1 MKELLTSH
9 LGKRM
14 TYEVLKPSLDCLR
27 QEYVLVQAWKK
38 ASNYIRYHNWY
49 SDTLALDRA
58 TANLP
63 KFIAEIMNSLEGPEQ
78 WESEP
83 LRLVLAP
90 KSQNWRVSKDQRWE
104 PEEDRDD
111 KLRMRPLAH
120 VSLRDQVVGTA
131 VMLCL
136 ANKVETEQQDPRM
149 NFEEAE
155 LRKRVISYGNR
166 LFCDRDEYRL
176 HHRWGSTKLYRSYYV
191 DYRSFISR
199 PTMVAESTRPKDGQ
213 RVIIIESDLD
223 KFYDRVRPEMLM
235 YALDQ
240 LKESDEDQEFYDFA
254 KRMLA
259 WQWDEDDA
267 DDVKKYAKQSALENF
282 TRVALPQGLVAGG
295 FFANVVLLAF
305 DQQLKNSFGQEIES
319 GIRLEDACRYVDDLR
334 LVVTSDLHADECKAA
349 VEKWL
354 QSLLNGKA
362 NGLLISEDKTEAVE
376 FGASKRP
383 IVRQSE
389 RMKRVQEAV
398 SGPFGMAEGWV
409 LLDMIQGLVRSQQDL
424 DGTQSDSGW
433 EFSPKSDVREERVA
447 RFAAN
452 RFRTTYRFIRPLF
465 EDRRSASEP
474 AKTDAVS
481 EEVSSESELFLNIVG
496 PHSRQELDEDAK
508 EFALRIIERWIEDP
522 SNVRLLWVGL
532 DIWPDPEIL
541 KEVLRLLRP
550 YIYTSEGPQRRIKR
564 QIAWYCLSEVLRR
577 GATETSIVDD
587 KECLPEV
594 ADLRK
599 YREVLCAEAAKL
611 ASPKL
616 TTIPWYLRQQA
627 FLFLACFAPAAA
639 PNIRISRKAEIMEY
653 HKLMLFLRGESSRL
667 SSSEFATLSVVARRA
682 ILDADKSAELVRW
695 GLTADHKNAIA
706 NMDPSFALELKD
718 VDLNFDEGLTAG
730 VKESLCLENG
740 VVSSDLP
747 SLAETVL
754 GAGPV
759 SPLRNEL
766 SILRFAVAFLE
777 KLRPLNETRYEIIP
791 PGRVRI
797 ELEEDGDIAKVS
809 KLEVSERLIFSAS
822 SLYAPPNWCEPDD
835 RWRFQLGFLLRFI
848 LTRQPDFTAFP
859 GPEYWKVHHATY
871 RPVRSHWHQRIYGL
885 YNGQSAFGDD
895 WMPITDWMER
905 FLLMLLRWP
914 GCRTPTDFEWVKE
927 GISKTIQKIRARI
940 KCLEEQR
947 GAATQT
953 LMMPMIAEWPT
964 ERPKTRSLRGC
975 VVQTVVPQEKDFDNC
990 DITFSKTEIRRKHR
1004 NHLSAALEAVKKM
1017 LYLRKTHLEDDGRL
1031 DWLILPELA
1040 VHPNDVKT
1048 HLIPFA
1054 QKFKSIILAGLTYE
1068 KLLDNKQ
1075 PVNSALWI
1083 LPRQPEEQGLQ
1094 ILTRRQGKSHIAPAE
1109 KKYDVDGFRPCQWL
1123 IGYPWS
1129 ETDKR
1134 PLWLSGAVCYDATD
1148 LNLAA
1153 DLRNESDVFA
1163 IPSFN
1168 KDVGTFDQMAN
1179 ALNYHM
1185 FQHVIVVNNGLYGGS
1200 NAYWPVHDN
1209 FKRQIFHL
1217 HGQPQ
1222 ASIAFFEIEDIGK
1235 VLDRRQLG
1243 KRDGPSEKD
1252 PVWKSPPAGL

>member
-1 MKELLTSH
+1 
-9 LGKRM
+9 M

-38 ASNYIRYHNWY
+38 TSNYIRYHNWY
-49 SDTLALDRA
+49 SDTLALDQA

-63 KFIAEIMNSLEGPEQ
+63 EFIADIIKLLEEPKK
-78 WESEP
+78 WVSDP

-90 KSQNWRVSKDQRWE
+90 KSQNWRVSKDQKWE
-104 PEEDRDD
+104 PTESGDD

-120 VSLRDQVVGTA
+120 VSLRDQVVATA

-136 ANKVETEQQDPRM
+136 ADKVETAQQDPRLKLDKP
-149 NFEEAE
+149 E
-155 LRKRVISYGNR
+155 LRKKVVSYGNR
-166 LFCDRDEYRL
+166 LFCDKAEHGLR
-176 HHRWGSTKLYRSYYV
+176 HRWGSTKLYRSYYV

-199 PTMVAESTRPKDGQ
+199 PAIVAEPKVPKDGQ
-213 RVIIIESDLD
+213 RVFIFESDLD

-235 YALDQ
+235 CALNT
-240 LKESDEDQEFYDFA
+240 LKENDEEPEFYNFA
-254 KRMLA
+254 KRLLA
-259 WQWDEDDA
+259 WQWDKSDEKDIGDY
-267 DDVKKYAKQSALENF
+267 VKHSALDDF
-282 TRVALPQGLVAGG
+282 KRVALPQGLVAAG
-295 FFANVVLLAF
+295 FFANVVLIAF
-305 DQQLKNSFGQEIES
+305 DQQLKNSFGKEIQT

-334 LVVTSDLHADECKAA
+334 LVVTTDRDVNECKIA
-349 VEKWL
+349 VEDWV
-354 QSLLNGKA
+354 QSLLNGTA
-362 NGLLISEDKTEAVE
+362 NGLLISKEKTEAVE
-376 FGASKRP
+376 FGASQRP

-398 SGPFGMAEGWV
+398 SGPFGIAEGWV

-424 DGTQSDSGW
+424 GRTQSDSGW
-433 EFSPKSDVREERVA
+433 DFSPKSDVREERVA

-465 EDRRSASEP
+465 EDRRSASESGK
-474 AKTDAVS
+474 ADGESGETDSES
-481 EEVSSESELFLNIVG
+481 EEIASESELSLNVVG

-522 SNVRLLWVGL
+522 SNVRLLWIGL

-541 KEVLRLLRP
+541 VEVLRLLRP
-550 YIYTSEGPQRRIKR
+550 YIYTREGRQSRRKR
-564 QIAWYCLSEVLRR
+564 QVAWYCLAELLRR
-577 GATETSIVDD
+577 GATETCIVDD
-587 KECLPEV
+587 EECLPEV
-594 ADLRK
+594 ADLQR
-599 YREVLCAEAAKL
+599 YREILCAEAAKIV
-611 ASPKL
+611 SPKL

-627 FLFLACFAPAAA
+627 FLFLSCFAPAAA
-639 PNIRISRKAEIMEY
+639 PNVRTSRKAEIMEY
-653 HKLMLFLRGESSRL
+653 HKLILFLRGESSRL

-695 GLTADHKNAIA
+695 GLTADRKNAIA
-706 NMDPSFALELKD
+706 NMDPAFALELKD
-718 VDLNFDEGLTAG
+718 VDLNFAEGLTAG
-730 VKESLCLENG
+730 VKEGLCLETS
-740 VVSSDLP
+740 VASSDLP
-747 SLAETVL
+747 SLAEIVIS
-754 GAGPV
+754 AGPV

-766 SILRFAVAFLE
+766 SILRFAAAFLE
-777 KLRPLNETRYEIIP
+777 KLRPFKETRYEIIP
-791 PGRVRI
+791 PGRVKI
-797 ELEEDGDIAKVS
+797 EMEEDGDIAKVS
-809 KLEVSERLIFSAS
+809 KLEISTGQPFSS
-822 SLYAPPNWCEPDD
+822 SMLYEPPRWCELDD
-835 RWRFQLGFLLRFI
+835 RWRFQLGFLLRYI
-848 LTRQPDFTAFP
+848 LTRQPDFTAFV

-895 WMPITDWMER
+895 WLPITDWMER

-927 GISKTIQKIRARI
+927 GISKTIQKIKDRI

-975 VVQTVVPQEKDFDNC
+975 VVQTVVPQDKDFDNS
-990 DITFSKTEIRRKHR
+990 DITFSQPEIRRKHR

-1040 VHPNDVKT
+1040 VHPKDVKT

-1054 QKFKSIILAGLTYE
+1054 QKFKSIIFAGLTYE
-1068 KLLDNKQ
+1068 KLLDDKQ

-1094 ILTRRQGKSHIAPAE
+1094 ILTRRQGKLHIAPTE

-1129 ETDKR
+1129 KTDKR

>member
-1 MKELLTSH
+1 MTHEILT
-9 LGKRM
+9 
-14 TYEVLKPSLDCLR
+14 PNLDCLR

-38 ASNYIRYHNWY
+38 TSNYIRYHNWY

-58 TANLP
+58 TSDLP
-63 KFIAEIMNSLEGPEQ
+63 KFIAELMECLEVPEQ
-78 WESEP
+78 WESDP

-90 KSQNWRVSKDQRWE
+90 KNQEWRVSKDKKWE
-104 PEEDRDD
+104 PVERGDDR
-111 KLRMRPLAH
+111 LHMRPLAH
-120 VSLRDQVVGTA
+120 VSLRDQVVATA
-131 VMLCL
+131 MMLCL
-136 ANKVETEQQDPRM
+136 ANRVETAQQDPRLK
-149 NFEEAE
+149 FVKADF
-155 LRKRVISYGNR
+155 RKRVVSYGNR
-166 LFCDRDEYRL
+166 LFCDKAESEL
-176 HHRWGSTKLYRSYYV
+176 HHRWGSTKLYRSYYQ

-199 PTMVAESTRPKDGQ
+199 PNAVAESIESEDGK
-213 RVIIIESDLD
+213 RVIIVETDLD

-235 YALDQ
+235 NALGQLRKDDDDQ
-240 LKESDEDQEFYDFA
+240 KFYDLA
-254 KRMLA
+254 KRVLA
-259 WQWDEDDA
+259 WQWDDDDEDDI
-267 DDVKKYAKQSALENF
+267 KKYAKHSKLDDF
-282 TRVALPQGLVAGG
+282 TRVALPQGLVAAG
-295 FFANVVLLAF
+295 FFANVVLLSF
-305 DQQLKNSFGQEIES
+305 DQQLKNRFGLEIES
-319 GIRLEDACRYVDDLR
+319 GICLEDACRYVDDLR
-334 LVVTSDLHADECKAA
+334 LVVTSDRDVDECRTA

-354 QSLLNGKA
+354 RSLLNRESK
-362 NGLLISEDKTEAVE
+362 GLVISEKKTEAVE
-376 FGASKRP
+376 FGASQRP
-383 IVRQSE
+383 IIRQSE

-398 SGPFGMAEGWV
+398 SGPFGIAEGWV

-424 DGTQSDSGW
+424 DRTQSDSGW
-433 EFSPKSDVREERVA
+433 DFSPKSDVREERVA

-465 EDRRSASEP
+465 EDRRSANEP
-474 AKTDAVS
+474 EKTDDES
-481 EEVSSESELFLNIVG
+481 EEISNESELFSNVVG

-550 YIYTSEGPQRRIKR
+550 YIYTSEGQQSRIKR
-564 QIAWYCLSEVLRR
+564 QVAWYCLSEILRR
-577 GATETSIVDD
+577 GATETSIVED
-587 KECLPEV
+587 KDCLPEV
-594 ADLRK
+594 TDIRR
-599 YREVLCAEAAKL
+599 YREILCAEAAQL

-616 TTIPWYLRQQA
+616 RTIPWYLRQQA

-639 PNIRISRKAEIMEY
+639 PDIRTSRKAEIKEY
-653 HKLMLFLRGESSRL
+653 HKLILFLRGASSRL

-695 GLTADHKNAIA
+695 GLTADRKNAIA
-706 NMDPSFALELKD
+706 KMDPSFALELRE
-718 VDLNFDEGLTAG
+718 VDLDFDEGLTAG

-740 VVSSDLP
+740 VASSDLP

-754 GAGPV
+754 GTGPA

-766 SILRFAVAFLE
+766 SILRFAVAFL
-777 KLRPLNETRYEIIP
+777 KEIRFREELQDVIIT
-791 PGRVRI
+791 PGRVKLR
-797 ELEEDGDIAKVS
+797 LEDDGDIAKVS
-809 KLEVSERLIFSAS
+809 KVEVSVSQPLSTSA
-822 SLYAPPNWCEPDD
+822 LYQPPRWCEPDD

-848 LTRQPDFTAFP
+848 LTRQPDFTAFV

-895 WMPITDWMER
+895 WLPITDWMER
-905 FLLMLLRWP
+905 FLLTLLRWP
-914 GCRTPTDFEWVKE
+914 GCRTPADFEWVKE
-927 GISKTIQKIRARI
+927 GISKSVRNIKDRIQ
-940 KCLEEQR
+940 CLEEQR

-953 LMMPMIAEWPT
+953 LMMPMFAEWPT
-964 ERPKTRSLRGC
+964 ERLGTRSLRGC
-975 VVQTVVPQEKDFDNC
+975 VVQTVVPQDKDFDNY
-990 DITFSKTEIRRKHR
+990 DITFSQPEIRRKHR

-1017 LYLRKTHLEDDGRL
+1017 LHLRKTHLEDDGRL

-1040 VHPNDVKT
+1040 VHPKDVKT

-1054 QKFKSIILAGLTYE
+1054 QKFKSIILAGLTYQ
-1068 KLLDNKQ
+1068 KILDDRQ

-1094 ILTRRQGKSHIAPAE
+1094 ILTRRQGKFHIAPNE

-1123 IGYPWS
+1123 IGYPWC

-1134 PLWLSGAVCYDATD
+1134 PLWLSAAVCYDATD

-1153 DLRNESDVFA
+1153 DLRYLSDVFA

-1200 NAYWPVHDN
+1200 NAYWPVHDK

-1222 ASIAFFEIEDIGK
+1222 ASIAFFEIEDIDK
-1235 VLDRRQLG
+1235 VLDRRQLAR
-1243 KRDGPSEKD
+1243 RDGPPEKV

>member
-1 MKELLTSH
+1 
-9 LGKRM
+9 M

-38 ASNYIRYHNWY
+38 TSNYIRYHNWY

-63 KFIAEIMNSLEGPEQ
+63 EFIADTINFLEAPEK
-78 WESEP
+78 WVSDP

-90 KSQNWRVSKDQRWE
+90 KSQRWRVSPEKTWE
-104 PEEDRDD
+104 PTESGDAN
-111 KLRMRPLAH
+111 LRMRPLAH
-120 VSLRDQVVGTA
+120 VSLRDQVVATA

-136 ANKVETEQQDPRM
+136 ANKVETAQQDPRLKL
-149 NFEEAE
+149 EKAE
-155 LRKRVISYGNR
+155 LRERVVSYGNR
-166 LFCDRDEYRL
+166 LFCDSAEHGL

-199 PTMVAESTRPKDGQ
+199 PTIVAESIVPKDGQ

-223 KFYDRVRPEMLM
+223 KFYDRVRPEVLAS
-235 YALDQ
+235 ALDR
-240 LKESDEDQEFYDFA
+240 LKGNNEEPKFFNFA
-254 KRMLA
+254 KSVLA
-259 WQWDEDDA
+259 WQWNTSDDKDIEKYTEHSEL
-267 DDVKKYAKQSALENF
+267 DDFK
-282 TRVALPQGLVAGG
+282 RVALPQGLVASG

-319 GIRLEDACRYVDDLR
+319 GFRLEDACRYVDDLR
-334 LVVTSDLHADECKAA
+334 LVVTTDLDVDECKIA
-349 VEKWL
+349 VEEWL
-354 QSLLNGKA
+354 QSLLNEKA
-362 NGLLISEDKTEAVE
+362 NGLLVSKEKTEAVE
-376 FGASKRP
+376 FGASQRP

-389 RMKRVQEAV
+389 RMKRVQETV
-398 SGPFGMAEGWV
+398 SGPFGIAEGWV

-424 DGTQSDSGW
+424 DRKQSDSGW
-433 EFSPKSDVREERVA
+433 DFSPKSDVREERVA

-465 EDRRSASEP
+465 EDRRATGESG
-474 AKTDAVS
+474 KTDGES
-481 EEVSSESELFLNIVG
+481 GEIDSESEPFSNVVG

-522 SNVRLLWVGL
+522 SNVRLLWIGL

-541 KEVLRLLRP
+541 KEILRLLRP
-550 YIYTSEGPQRRIKR
+550 YIYTSEGPQRRKKR
-564 QIAWYCLSEVLRR
+564 QVAWYCLAEVLRR

-594 ADLRK
+594 ADLKR
-599 YREVLCAEAAKL
+599 YREILCAEAAKL
-611 ASPKL
+611 VSPKF

-639 PNIRISRKAEIMEY
+639 PNIRTSRKAEIMEY
-653 HKLMLFLRGESSRL
+653 HKLILFLRGESSRL

-695 GLTADHKNAIA
+695 GLTADRKNAIA

-718 VDLNFDEGLTAG
+718 VDLDFDEGLTAG
-730 VKESLCLENG
+730 VKEGLCLETS
-740 VVSSDLP
+740 VASSDLP
-747 SLAETVL
+747 SLAEIVMC
-754 GAGPV
+754 AGPV

-777 KLRPLNETRYEIIP
+777 KLRPLKETRYEIIP
-791 PGRVRI
+791 PSRVKI
-797 ELEEDGDIAKVS
+797 EMEEDGDIAKVS
-809 KLEVSERLIFSAS
+809 KLEVSERLILSAS

-895 WMPITDWMER
+895 WLPITDWMER

-927 GISKTIQKIRARI
+927 GISKTMQKIKARI

-975 VVQTVVPQEKDFDNC
+975 VVQTVVPQDKDFDNC
-990 DITFSKTEIRRKHR
+990 DITFSQPEIRRKHR

-1017 LYLRKTHLEDDGRL
+1017 LYLRKTHMEDDGRL

-1054 QKFKSIILAGLTYE
+1054 QKFKSIIFAGLTYE
-1068 KLLDNKQ
+1068 KLLDDKQ

-1094 ILTRRQGKSHIAPAE
+1094 ILTRRQGKLHIAPTE

-1129 ETDKR
+1129 KTDKR

-1222 ASIAFFEIEDIGK
+1222 ASIAFFEIEDIGN

-1243 KRDGPSEKD
+1243 KRGGPSEKA

>member
-1 MKELLTSH
+1 
-9 LGKRM
+9 M

-63 KFIAEIMNSLEGPEQ
+63 KFIAEIMKGLEVPEQ

-90 KSQNWRVSKDQRWE
+90 KSQKWRVSTDKKWE
-104 PEEDRDD
+104 PVESGDD
-111 KLRMRPLAH
+111 KLEMRPLAH
-120 VSLRDQVVGTA
+120 VSLRDQVVATA

-136 ANKVETEQQDPRM
+136 ANKVETAQQDPRVS
-149 NFEEAE
+149 FKKAE
-155 LRKRVISYGNR
+155 DRKRVVSYGNR
-166 LFCDRDEYRL
+166 LFCDREEHEL
-176 HHRWGSTKLYRSYYV
+176 LHRWGSTKLYRSYYQ

-199 PTMVAESTRPKDGQ
+199 PNTVAESIESKDGQ
-213 RVIIIESDLD
+213 HVIIVETDLD

-240 LKESDEDQEFYDFA
+240 LRKDDEDQEFFDFA
-254 KRMLA
+254 KTVLTWR
-259 WQWDEDDA
+259 WDENDEA
-267 DDVKKYAKQSALENF
+267 DIEKYAKHSELDDF
-282 TRVALPQGLVAGG
+282 TRVALPQGLVAAG

-305 DQQLKNSFGQEIES
+305 DQRLQDSFGKEIRR
-319 GIRLEDACRYVDDLR
+319 GVRLEDACRYVDDLR
-334 LVVTSDLHADECKAA
+334 LVVTSDLDVDECKMA
-349 VEKWL
+349 VEEWL
-354 QSLLNGKA
+354 QSLLNGEAK
-362 NGLLISEDKTEAVE
+362 GLLISEKKTEAVE
-376 FGASKRP
+376 FGASQRP

-389 RMKRVQEAV
+389 RMKRIQESV
-398 SGPFGMAEGWV
+398 SGPFGIAEGWV

-424 DGTQSDSGW
+424 DRIQSESGW
-433 EFSPKSDVREERVA
+433 DFSPKSDVHEERVA

-465 EDRRSASEP
+465 EDRRFASEP
-474 AKTDAVS
+474 ERTDDES
-481 EEVSSESELFLNIVG
+481 EEISSESELFLNVVG

-541 KEVLRLLRP
+541 KEVLRLLKP
-550 YIYTSEGPQRRIKR
+550 YIYTSEGPQSRSKR
-564 QIAWYCLSEVLRR
+564 QVAWYCLSEVLRR

-587 KECLPEV
+587 KDCLPDV

-599 YREVLCAEAAKL
+599 YREILCAEAAKL

-627 FLFLACFAPAAA
+627 LLFLACFAPAAA
-639 PNIRISRKAEIMEY
+639 PNIRTSRKAEIIEY
-653 HKLMLFLRGESSRL
+653 HKLILFLRGESSRL

-682 ILDADKSAELVRW
+682 ILDADKSVELVRW
-695 GLTADHKNAIA
+695 GLTADRKNAIA

-718 VDLNFDEGLTAG
+718 VDLNFDEGLSAG

-740 VVSSDLP
+740 VVSSDLS

-754 GAGPV
+754 GAGSV
-759 SPLRNEL
+759 SSLRNEL

-809 KLEVSERLIFSAS
+809 KLEVSERLIPSAS

-848 LTRQPDFTAFP
+848 LTRQADFTSFP

-871 RPVRSHWHQRIYGL
+871 RPVRSHWQQRIYGL

-914 GCRTPTDFEWVKE
+914 GCRTPNDFEWVKE
-927 GISKTIQKIRARI
+927 GIRKTKQKIKDRI

-990 DITFSKTEIRRKHR
+990 DITFSQTEIRRKHR

-1040 VHPNDVKT
+1040 VHPDDVKT

-1054 QKFKSIILAGLTYE
+1054 QKFKSIILAGLTYQ
-1068 KLLDNKQ
+1068 KILDDKQ

-1083 LPRQPEEQGLQ
+1083 LPRQPEEKGLQ
-1094 ILTRRQGKSHIAPAE
+1094 ILTRRQGKLHIAPVE

-1129 ETDKR
+1129 ETDTR

-1163 IPSFN
+1163 IPAFN

-1200 NAYWPVHDN
+1200 NAYWPVHDKY
-1209 FKRQIFHL
+1209 KRQIFHL

-1235 VLDRRQLG
+1235 VLDRRRLG
-1243 KRDGPSEKD
+1243 KSGGPSEKE
-1252 PVWKSPPAGL
+1252 PVWKSPPAGLKRFQY

>member
-1 MKELLTSH
+1 
-9 LGKRM
+9 M

-38 ASNYIRYHNWY
+38 TSNYIRYHNWY
-49 SDTLALDRA
+49 SDTLALDQA

-63 KFIAEIMNSLEGPEQ
+63 EFIADIIKLLEEPKK
-78 WESEP
+78 WVSDP

-90 KSQNWRVSKDQRWE
+90 KSQNWRVSKDQKWE
-104 PEEDRDD
+104 PTESGDD

-120 VSLRDQVVGTA
+120 VSLRDQVVATA

-136 ANKVETEQQDPRM
+136 ADKVETAQQDPRLKLDKP
-149 NFEEAE
+149 E
-155 LRKRVISYGNR
+155 LRKKVVSYGNR
-166 LFCDRDEYRL
+166 LFCDKAEHGLR
-176 HHRWGSTKLYRSYYV
+176 HRWGSTKLYRSYYV

-199 PTMVAESTRPKDGQ
+199 PAIVAEPKVPKDGQ
-213 RVIIIESDLD
+213 RVFIFESDLD

-235 YALDQ
+235 CALNT
-240 LKESDEDQEFYDFA
+240 LKENDEEPEFYNFA
-254 KRMLA
+254 KRLLA
-259 WQWDEDDA
+259 WQWDKSDEKDIGDY
-267 DDVKKYAKQSALENF
+267 VKHSALDDF
-282 TRVALPQGLVAGG
+282 KRVALPQGLVAAG
-295 FFANVVLLAF
+295 FFANVVLIAF
-305 DQQLKNSFGQEIES
+305 DQQLKNSFGKEIQT

-334 LVVTSDLHADECKAA
+334 LVVTTDRDVNECKIA
-349 VEKWL
+349 VEDWV
-354 QSLLNGKA
+354 QSLLNGTA
-362 NGLLISEDKTEAVE
+362 NGLLISKEKTEAVE
-376 FGASKRP
+376 FGASQRP

-398 SGPFGMAEGWV
+398 SGPFGIAEGWV

-424 DGTQSDSGW
+424 GRTQSDSGW
-433 EFSPKSDVREERVA
+433 DFSPKSDVREERVA

-465 EDRRSASEP
+465 EDRRSASESGK
-474 AKTDAVS
+474 ADGESGETDSES
-481 EEVSSESELFLNIVG
+481 EEIASESELSLNVVG

-522 SNVRLLWVGL
+522 SNVRLLWIGL

-541 KEVLRLLRP
+541 VEVLRLLRP
-550 YIYTSEGPQRRIKR
+550 YIYTREGRQSRRKR
-564 QIAWYCLSEVLRR
+564 QVAWYCLAELLRR
-577 GATETSIVDD
+577 GATETCIVDD
-587 KECLPEV
+587 EECLPEV
-594 ADLRK
+594 ADLQR
-599 YREVLCAEAAKL
+599 YREILCAEAAKIV
-611 ASPKL
+611 SPKL

-627 FLFLACFAPAAA
+627 FLFLSCFAPAAA
-639 PNIRISRKAEIMEY
+639 PNVRTSRKAEIMEY
-653 HKLMLFLRGESSRL
+653 HKLILFLRGESSRL

-695 GLTADHKNAIA
+695 GLTADRKNAIA
-706 NMDPSFALELKD
+706 NMDPAFALELKD
-718 VDLNFDEGLTAG
+718 VDLNFAEGLTAG
-730 VKESLCLENG
+730 VKEGLCLETS
-740 VVSSDLP
+740 VASSDLP
-747 SLAETVL
+747 SLAEIVIS
-754 GAGPV
+754 AGPV

-766 SILRFAVAFLE
+766 SILRFAAAFLE
-777 KLRPLNETRYEIIP
+777 KLRPFKETRYEIIP
-791 PGRVRI
+791 PGRVKI
-797 ELEEDGDIAKVS
+797 EMEEDGDIAKVS
-809 KLEVSERLIFSAS
+809 KLEISTGQPFSS
-822 SLYAPPNWCEPDD
+822 SMLYEPPRWCELDD
-835 RWRFQLGFLLRFI
+835 RWRFQLGFLLRYI
-848 LTRQPDFTAFP
+848 LTRQPDFTAFV

-895 WMPITDWMER
+895 WLPITDWMER

-927 GISKTIQKIRARI
+927 GISKTIQKIKDRI

-975 VVQTVVPQEKDFDNC
+975 VVQTVVPQDKDFDNS
-990 DITFSKTEIRRKHR
+990 DITFSQPEIRRKHR

-1040 VHPNDVKT
+1040 VHPKDVKT

-1054 QKFKSIILAGLTYE
+1054 QKFKSIIFAGLTYE
-1068 KLLDNKQ
+1068 KLLDDKQ

-1094 ILTRRQGKSHIAPAE
+1094 ILTRRQGKLHIAPTE

-1129 ETDKR
+1129 KTDKR

-1163 IPSFN
+1163 IPLLQQRCRHF
-1168 KDVGTFDQMAN
+1168 
-1179 ALNYHM
+1179 
-1185 FQHVIVVNNGLYGGS
+1185 
-1200 NAYWPVHDN
+1200 
-1209 FKRQIFHL
+1209 
-1217 HGQPQ
+1217 
-1222 ASIAFFEIEDIGK
+1222 
-1235 VLDRRQLG
+1235 
-1243 KRDGPSEKD
+1243 
-1252 PVWKSPPAGL
+1252 

>member
-1 MKELLTSH
+1 
-9 LGKRM
+9 M
-14 TYEVLKPSLDCLR
+14 TYEILSPNLDCLR

-38 ASNYIRYHNWY
+38 TSNYIRYHNWY

-58 TANLP
+58 TSNLP
-63 KFIAEIMNSLEGPEQ
+63 EFIAEVMERLEVPEQ
-78 WESEP
+78 WESDP

-90 KSQNWRVSKDQRWE
+90 KSQKWCVSKDKKWE
-104 PEEDRDD
+104 PVESGVD
-111 KLRMRPLAH
+111 KIQMRPLAH
-120 VSLRDQVVGTA
+120 VSLRDQVVATA
-131 VMLCL
+131 LMLCL
-136 ANKVETEQQDPRM
+136 ANRVETAQQDPRLK
-149 NFEEAE
+149 FEKSD
-155 LRKRVISYGNR
+155 LRKRVVSYGNR
-166 LFCDRDEYRL
+166 LFCDKAENGL
-176 HHRWGSTKLYRSYYV
+176 HHRWGSTKLYRSYYQ

-199 PTMVAESTRPKDGQ
+199 PNTVAESIESEDGK
-213 RVIIIESDLD
+213 RIIIVETDLD
-223 KFYDRVRPEMLM
+223 KFYDRVRPEMLW
-235 YALDQ
+235 AGLNE
-240 LKESDEDQEFYDFA
+240 LKKSDEDQRFYDLA
-254 KRMLA
+254 KRLLA
-259 WQWDEDDA
+259 WQWDENDEDDI
-267 DDVKKYAKQSALENF
+267 KKYAKNSKLDDF
-282 TRVALPQGLVAGG
+282 TRVALPQGLVAAG
-295 FFANVVLLAF
+295 FFANVVLLSF
-305 DQQLKNSFGQEIES
+305 DQQLRNRFGLEIEG

-334 LVVTSDLHADECKAA
+334 LVVTTDRDADECKEA
-349 VEKWL
+349 VEQWL
-354 QSLLNGKA
+354 QSLLNREA
-362 NGLLISEDKTEAVE
+362 QGLLISEKKTEAVE
-376 FGASKRP
+376 FGAPQRP
-383 IVRQSE
+383 IIRQSE

-398 SGPFGMAEGWV
+398 SGPFGIAEGWV

-424 DGTQSDSGW
+424 DRTQSDSGW
-433 EFSPKSDVREERVA
+433 DFSPKSDVREERVA

-465 EDRRSASEP
+465 EDRRPASEP
-474 AKTDAVS
+474 EIADAES
-481 EEVSSESELFLNIVG
+481 EDISSESELFLSVIG
-496 PHSRQELDEDAK
+496 PHSRKELDEDAK

-564 QIAWYCLSEVLRR
+564 QVAWYCLSEILRR
-577 GATETSIVDD
+577 GVTETSIVDD
-587 KECLPEV
+587 KDCLPEV
-594 ADLRK
+594 ADIGR
-599 YREVLCAEAAKL
+599 YREILCAEAAQL

-616 TTIPWYLRQQA
+616 RTIPWYLRQQA
-627 FLFLACFAPAAA
+627 CLFLACFAPAAA
-639 PNIRISRKAEIMEY
+639 PNKRTSRKAEIREY
-653 HKLMLFLRGESSRL
+653 HRLVLFLRGTSRHL

-682 ILDADKSAELVRW
+682 ILDADRSAELVRW
-695 GLTADHKNAIA
+695 GLTADRKNTIA
-706 NMDPSFALELKD
+706 KMDPSFALELRN
-718 VDLNFDEGLTAG
+718 VDSNFDEGLTAG

-740 VVSSDLP
+740 AASNDLP

-766 SILRFAVAFLE
+766 SILRFAVAFL
-777 KLRPLNETRYEIIP
+777 KEIRFREELQDEAIP
-791 PGRVRI
+791 PGRVRLR
-797 ELEEDGDIAKVS
+797 LEEDGDIAKVS
-809 KLEVSERLIFSAS
+809 KLRVPVGEPPSTSA
-822 SLYAPPNWCEPDD
+822 LYQPPRWCAPDD

-848 LTRQPDFTAFP
+848 LTRQRDFTAFV

-895 WMPITDWMER
+895 WLPITDWMER
-905 FLLMLLRWP
+905 YLLTLLRWP
-914 GCRTPTDFEWVKE
+914 GCRTPADFEWVKE
-927 GISKTIQKIRARI
+927 GISKSVRKIKERIQ
-940 KCLEEQR
+940 CLEGQR

-953 LMMPMIAEWPT
+953 LMMPMFAEWPT

-975 VVQTVVPQEKDFDNC
+975 IVQTVVPQDKDFDNY
-990 DITFSKTEIRRKHR
+990 DITFSQPEIRRKHR

-1017 LYLRKTHLEDDGRL
+1017 LYLRQTHLEDDGRL

-1054 QKFKSIILAGLTYE
+1054 QKFKSIILAGLTYQKILDE
-1068 KLLDNKQ
+1068 KC

-1083 LPRQPEEQGLQ
+1083 LPRQPEEKGLQ
-1094 ILTRRQGKSHIAPAE
+1094 ILTRRQGKFHIAPNE
-1109 KKYDVDGFRPCQWL
+1109 QKYDVDSFRPCQWL
-1123 IGYPWS
+1123 IGYPWC
-1129 ETDKR
+1129 EADKR
-1134 PLWLSGAVCYDATD
+1134 PLWLSAAVCYDATD

-1153 DLRNESDVFA
+1153 DLRYESDVFA
-1163 IPSFN
+1163 IPAFN

-1200 NAYWPVHDN
+1200 NAYWPVHDK

-1222 ASIAFFEIEDIGK
+1222 ASIAFFEIEDIDK
-1235 VLDRRQLG
+1235 VLDRRQLAR
-1243 KRDGPSEKD
+1243 RDGPPEKV
-1252 PVWKSPPAGL
+1252 PVWKSPPAGLY

>member
-1 MKELLTSH
+1 
-9 LGKRM
+9 M
-14 TYEVLKPSLDCLR
+14 TYEVLTPSLDCLR
-27 QEYVLVQAWKK
+27 KEYVLVQAWKK
-38 ASNYIRYHNWY
+38 TSNYIRYHNWY

-63 KFIAEIMNSLEGPEQ
+63 EFIEDTIKLLEDPKE
-78 WESEP
+78 WVSDP

-90 KSQNWRVSKDQRWE
+90 KSQKWRVSKEQKWE
-104 PEEDRDD
+104 PVESGDD

-120 VSLRDQVVGTA
+120 VSLRDQVVATA
-131 VMLCL
+131 LMLCL
-136 ANKVETEQQDPRM
+136 ANKVETKQQDPRI
-149 NFEEAE
+149 NFEKDE
-155 LRKRVISYGNR
+155 LRKEVVSYGNR
-166 LFCDRDEYRL
+166 LFCDREEHEL
-176 HHRWGSTKLYRSYYV
+176 HHRWGSKKLYRSYYQ

-199 PTMVAESTRPKDGQ
+199 PTFVAESTVSKNGQ
-213 RVIIIESDLD
+213 RVIIIESDLS
-223 KFYDRVRPEMLM
+223 KFYDRVRPEVLAS
-235 YALDQ
+235 ALDR
-240 LKESDEDQEFYDFA
+240 LKENNEDPQFYNFA
-254 KRMLA
+254 KSVLA
-259 WQWDEDDA
+259 WQWNTSDDK
-267 DDVKKYAKQSALENF
+267 DIERYTEHSALDDF
-282 TRVALPQGLVAGG
+282 KQVALPQGLVASG
-295 FFANVVLLAF
+295 FFANVVLLSF
-305 DQQLKNSFGQEIES
+305 DQQLKNSMGKEIKR
-319 GIRLEDACRYVDDLR
+319 GIRLEDVCRYVDDLR
-334 LVVTSDLHADECKAA
+334 LVVTTTLEVDKCKSV
-349 VEKWL
+349 VEEWL

-362 NGLLISEDKTEAVE
+362 NGLLISKEKTEAVE
-376 FGASKRP
+376 FGASQRP
-383 IVRQSE
+383 IVRQSD

-433 EFSPKSDVREERVA
+433 DFSPKSDVREERVA

-465 EDRRSASEP
+465 EDRLPASKSG
-474 AKTDAVS
+474 KTDDEPGETDGEA
-481 EEVSSESELFLNIVG
+481 ELFLNVMG
-496 PHSRQELDEDAK
+496 PHSREELDEDAK

-522 SNVRLLWVGL
+522 SNVRLLWIGL

-541 KEVLRLLRP
+541 NEVLRLLRP
-550 YIYTSEGPQRRIKR
+550 YIYTSEGRQRRSKR
-564 QIAWYCLSEVLRR
+564 QVAWYCLAELLRR
-577 GATETSIVDD
+577 GATETCIVDD
-587 KECLPEV
+587 KECLPNV
-594 ADLRK
+594 ADLNR
-599 YREVLCAEAAKL
+599 YREILCAEAVKL
-611 ASPKL
+611 VSPKL

-639 PNIRISRKAEIMEY
+639 PNIRASRKEEIMEY
-653 HKLMLFLRGESSRL
+653 HRLILFLRGESSSL

-682 ILDADKSAELVRW
+682 ILDADKSAKLVRW
-695 GLTADHKNAIA
+695 GLTADRKNAIA
-706 NMDPSFALELKD
+706 NMDPSFARELKD
-718 VDLNFDEGLTAG
+718 VDLDFEEGLTEG
-730 VKESLCLENG
+730 VKEGLCLESNAG
-740 VVSSDLP
+740 SSDLK
-747 SLAETVL
+747 SLSDIVM
-754 GAGPV
+754 GKGPE

-777 KLRPLNETRYEIIP
+777 KLRPLKETQYEIIP
-791 PGRVRI
+791 PGRVKI
-797 ELEEDGDIAKVS
+797 ETENDGAVFKIS
-809 KLEVSERLIFSAS
+809 KLEMSERLNFPAS
-822 SLYAPPNWCEPDD
+822 SLYAPPNWCESDD

-848 LTRQPDFTAFP
+848 LTRQPDFTAFV
-859 GPEYWKVHHATY
+859 GPEYWKVHYATY
-871 RPVRSHWHQRIYGL
+871 RPVQSHWYQRIYGL

-895 WMPITDWMER
+895 WLPITDWMER
-905 FLLMLLRWP
+905 FLIMLLRWP
-914 GCRTPTDFEWVKE
+914 GCRTPPDFEWVNE
-927 GISKTIQKIRARI
+927 GIHKTLQRIKERI
-940 KCLEEQR
+940 KCLEEKR

-953 LMMPMIAEWPT
+953 LLMPMIAEWPT
-964 ERPKTRSLRGC
+964 EKSKTRSLRGC
-975 VVQTVVPQEKDFDNC
+975 VVQTVVPQDKDFDNS
-990 DITFSKTEIRRKHR
+990 DITFSQPEIRRKHR

-1040 VHPNDVKT
+1040 VHPHDVKT

-1054 QKFKSIILAGLTYE
+1054 QKFKSIIFAGLTYQ
-1068 KLLDNKQ
+1068 KLHDDKL
-1075 PVNSALWI
+1075 PVNSAMWI

-1094 ILTRRQGKSHIAPAE
+1094 ILTRRQGKFHIAPTE

-1123 IGYPWS
+1123 IGYQWS

-1153 DLRNESDVFA
+1153 DLRYESDVFA

-1200 NAYWPVHDN
+1200 NAYWPVHDK

-1243 KRDGPSEKD
+1243 KGDGPSKKET
-1252 PVWKSPPAGL
+1252 VWKSPPAGF

>member
-1 MKELLTSH
+1 
-9 LGKRM
+9 M
-14 TYEVLKPSLDCLR
+14 TYEILSPNLDCLR

-38 ASNYIRYHNWY
+38 TSNYIRYHNWY

-58 TANLP
+58 TSNLP
-63 KFIAEIMNSLEGPEQ
+63 EFIGEVMERLEVPEQ
-78 WESEP
+78 WESDP

-90 KSQNWRVSKDQRWE
+90 KSQKWCVSKDKKWE
-104 PEEDRDD
+104 PVESGDD
-111 KLRMRPLAH
+111 KIQMRPLAH
-120 VSLRDQVVGTA
+120 VSLRDQVVATA

-136 ANKVETEQQDPRM
+136 ANKVETAQQDPRVSL
-149 NFEEAE
+149 EKAE
-155 LRKRVISYGNR
+155 FRNKVISYGNR
-166 LFCDRDEYRL
+166 LFCDREEHEL
-176 HHRWGSTKLYRSYYV
+176 HHRWGSTKLYRSYYQ

-199 PTMVAESTRPKDGQ
+199 PISVAESIESRDGK
-213 RVIIIESDLD
+213 RVIIVEADLD
-223 KFYDRVRPEMLM
+223 KFYDRVRPEMLR

-240 LKESDEDQEFYDFA
+240 LKESEEDPEFYDFA
-254 KRMLA
+254 KRLLT
-259 WQWDEDDA
+259 WKWDENDEDDIE
-267 DDVKKYAKQSALENF
+267 KYAKHSDLDDF
-282 TRVALPQGLVAGG
+282 KRVALPQGLVAAG
-295 FFANVVLLAF
+295 FFANVVLLSF
-305 DQQLKNSFGQEIES
+305 DQRLKNRFNQEIED

-334 LVVTSDLHADECKAA
+334 LVVTSDRDAVETSDRVADECRIAA
-349 VEKWL
+349 EKWL
-354 QSLLNGKA
+354 QGLLNSEAK
-362 NGLLISEDKTEAVE
+362 GLLISEKKTEAVE
-376 FGASKRP
+376 FGASQRP

-389 RMKRVQEAV
+389 RMRRIQEAV
-398 SGPFGMAEGWV
+398 SGPFGIAEGWV

-424 DGTQSDSGW
+424 DRTQSDSGW
-433 EFSPKSDVREERVA
+433 DFSPKSDVREERVA

-452 RFRTTYRFIRPLF
+452 RFRTTYRFVRPLF
-465 EDRRSASEP
+465 EDRRSTSDPENADVESVDIPSEP
-474 AKTDAVS
+474 
-481 EEVSSESELFLNIVG
+481 ELYLNVVG

-541 KEVLRLLRP
+541 KEVLRLMRP
-550 YIYTSEGPQRRIKR
+550 YIYTSEGQQSRKKR
-564 QIAWYCLSEVLRR
+564 QVAWYCLSEVLRR

-587 KECLPEV
+587 KDCLPEV
-594 ADLRK
+594 ADPRR
-599 YREVLCAEAAKL
+599 YREILCAEAAKL
-611 ASPKL
+611 ASPELK
-616 TTIPWYLRQQA
+616 TIPWYLRQQA
-627 FLFLACFAPAAA
+627 LLFLACFAPAAA
-639 PNIRISRKAEIMEY
+639 PNKRASRKAELMEY
-653 HKLMLFLRGESSRL
+653 HKLILFLRGESSNL

-682 ILDADKSAELVRW
+682 ILDADRSAELVRW
-695 GLTADHKNAIA
+695 GLTAERKNAIA
-706 NMDPSFALELKD
+706 EMDPSFALELRNA
-718 VDLNFDEGLTAG
+718 DLNFDEGLSAG
-730 VKESLCLENG
+730 VKESLCLENSVTG
-740 VVSSDLP
+740 SGLR

-754 GAGPV
+754 GTAAV

-766 SILRFAVAFLE
+766 SILRFAVSFLK
-777 KLRPLNETRYEIIP
+777 KLRLQKELQDKVIP
-791 PGRVRI
+791 PGSVSVR
-797 ELEEDGDIAKVS
+797 LEDDGDIVS
-809 KLEVSERLIFSAS
+809 VSELDVSVSQPLPTSA
-822 SLYAPPNWCEPDD
+822 LYQPPEWCEPDD

-848 LTRQPDFTAFP
+848 LTRQPDFTAFV

-885 YNGQSAFGDD
+885 YNGHSAFGDD
-895 WMPITDWMER
+895 WLPITDWMER
-905 FLLMLLRWP
+905 FLLTLLRWP

-927 GISKTIQKIRARI
+927 GISKSLRKIKERI
-940 KCLEEQR
+940 ECLEKQR

-964 ERPKTRSLRGC
+964 QRAKTRSLRGC
-975 VVQTVVPQEKDFDNC
+975 VVQTVVPQDKDFDNS
-990 DITFSKTEIRRKHR
+990 DITFSQPKIRRRHR

-1054 QKFKSIILAGLTYE
+1054 QKFKSIVLAGLTYQ
-1068 KLLDNKQ
+1068 KLLHDRQ

-1083 LPRQPEEQGLQ
+1083 LPKQPEEQGLQ
-1094 ILTRRQGKSHIAPAE
+1094 ILTRRQGKLHLAPTE

-1134 PLWLSGAVCYDATD
+1134 PLWLSAAVCYDATD

-1153 DLRNESDVFA
+1153 DLRYESDVFA

-1168 KDVGTFDQMAN
+1168 KDVGTFDQMAH

-1185 FQHVIVVNNGLYGGS
+1185 FQHVVVVNNGLYGGS
-1200 NAYWPVHDN
+1200 NAYWPVHDQ

-1235 VLDRRQLG
+1235 VLDRRQLV
-1243 KRDGPSEKD
+1243 KRDGPREKN